1 MFLLDVN
8 CLIARCDQEHEYH
21 HVMRDWW
28 RLHAS
33 RGWSTCPLT
42 ENALL
47 RILGH
52 PSYPGGPGSP
62 EAVRP
67 LLHQL
72 RQTPGHTFIADSLS
86 LADELLVPNLEGVG
100 AKALTDLYLLA
111 LAVHYKFL
119 LVTFDH
125 RILANRV
132 LGGESAIVVLG

>member
-8 CLIARCDQEHEYH
+8 CLIARCDQGHEHH

-28 RLHAS
+28 RLHAYQ
-33 RGWSTCPLT
+33 GWSTCPLT

-52 PSYPGGPGSP
+52 PSYPGGLGSP
-62 EAVRP
+62 GAVRP

-72 RQTPGHTFIADSLS
+72 RQTPGHTFIADSIS
-86 LADELLVPNLEGVG
+86 LADELLVPNLDGVG
-100 AKALTDLYLLA
+100 AKSLTDLYLLA
-111 LAVHYKFL
+111 LAVHHKSL

-125 RILANRV
+125 GIAAHRV
-132 LGGESAIVVLG
+132 FGGESAIIVLG